1 MGWQLSSSVALALL
15 TQPSLV
21 CISSLQWAN
30 CIELSNP
37 INFWRGKP
45 ALLRCAP
52 FGTCQPRYFTLI
64 PIVIHIFPP
73 ALDNYCYIFMAQ
85 ISTTK
90 LTSLIDH
97 DSSPSTISVLK
108 VNTSFM
114 IDLVSFLLLW
124 VDHEKVAFTP
134 ELQSVPA
141 SFRPLPPYLKYSAI
155 IIGNIL

>member
-1 MGWQLSSSVALALL
+1 
-15 TQPSLV
+15 
-21 CISSLQWAN
+21 
-30 CIELSNP
+30 
-37 INFWRGKP
+37 
-45 ALLRCAP
+45 
-52 FGTCQPRYFTLI
+52 
-64 PIVIHIFPP
+64 
-73 ALDNYCYIFMAQ
+73 MAQ

-155 IIGNIL
+155 IIGNILWLSKFLSIQSKSLFVLVSLKAANINQRKNPNLTFCIANFFPASQDNHQNQPIWQKWPEPENVEYFANFANPRHCRLLTLP